1 MASSTPNDDWFQIAA
16 AAQIRSE
23 RFERAELLNGR
34 AAMIG
39 FVVGVLTE
47 ALTGHG
53 IVSQITFGV
62 FGCNWIDRANGAE
75 RAFEITRSSPHWPSP
90 SSDRSHFLGWNPWC
104 CRRFAIKVMNRLWR
118 DEDKYRPFTPRV
130 PPARRWRVPD
140 PRWSSEDLEEGRQGP
155 RQARIVGSPLPPP
168 QQLTRTSSLQQTKK

>member
-1 MASSTPNDDWFQIAA
+1 MATSTPNDDWFQSTA

-23 RFERAELLNGR
+23 RFAKAELLNGR

-62 FGCNWIDRANGAE
+62 FGCN
-75 RAFEITRSSPHWPSP
+75 
-90 SSDRSHFLGWNPWC
+90 
-104 CRRFAIKVMNRLWR
+104 
-118 DEDKYRPFTPRV
+118 
-130 PPARRWRVPD
+130 
-140 PRWSSEDLEEGRQGP
+140 
-155 RQARIVGSPLPPP
+155 
-168 QQLTRTSSLQQTKK
+168 

>member
-1 MASSTPNDDWFQIAA
+1 MASSTPNDDWFQSAA

-62 FGCNWIDRANGAE
+62 FGCCLLY
-75 RAFEITRSSPHWPSP
+75 TSPSP
-90 SSDRSHFLGWNPWC
+90 RDYAASRMPSS
-104 CRRFAIKVMNRLWR
+104 A
-118 DEDKYRPFTPRV
+118 
-130 PPARRWRVPD
+130 
-140 PRWSSEDLEEGRQGP
+140 
-155 RQARIVGSPLPPP
+155 
-168 QQLTRTSSLQQTKK
+168 

>member
-1 MASSTPNDDWFQIAA
+1 MASSTPNDDLFQSAA

-53 IVSQITFGV
+53 IVSQITFGL
-62 FGCNWIDRANGAE
+62 FGCN
-75 RAFEITRSSPHWPSP
+75 
-90 SSDRSHFLGWNPWC
+90 
-104 CRRFAIKVMNRLWR
+104 
-118 DEDKYRPFTPRV
+118 
-130 PPARRWRVPD
+130 
-140 PRWSSEDLEEGRQGP
+140 
-155 RQARIVGSPLPPP
+155 
-168 QQLTRTSSLQQTKK
+168 

>member
-1 MASSTPNDDWFQIAA
+1 MDRAVWQQLVMLLRSRSLTHLQTVTRGLTFRELKQVMASSTPNDDWFQSAA

-34 AAMIG
+34 AAMMG

-62 FGCNWIDRANGAE
+62 FGCN
-75 RAFEITRSSPHWPSP
+75 
-90 SSDRSHFLGWNPWC
+90 
-104 CRRFAIKVMNRLWR
+104 
-118 DEDKYRPFTPRV
+118 
-130 PPARRWRVPD
+130 
-140 PRWSSEDLEEGRQGP
+140 
-155 RQARIVGSPLPPP
+155 
-168 QQLTRTSSLQQTKK
+168 